1 MWSST
6 VAPVRFNSKIGL
18 MECSLIGPNT
28 LILFSS
34 FLWKIFSPQMG
45 VELINSRNLKK
56 YVFPKEET
64 FDFFSLENENVL
76 LSSTAY
82 KEANEIFQK
91 GGFSGFFPPQS
102 STDQTIKCTSDTSD
116 FEKYLKS
123 DDESPTFLCFINFK
137 SETPFEVAK
146 FSAVDPFLQ
155 FNYLDLTDKAN
166 VLFSKYIYH
175 EIFQFVQQS
184 SVVQAYFG
192 SLEVKSADTP
202 HQDSALIM
210 PLIVGA
216 KKGPIPQ
223 LDIFLKFP
231 DPNFLLY
238 FSPHMDLNQKEGWVS
253 VQEFFKLY
261 ANTGIK
267 DKKKLN
273 IFPNTMPY
281 PDSSPHFSKPFF
293 LFSLNFGKLNYLN
306 GESGTLSGDI
316 SNTRCLLCMLNYSAQ
331 TGIHIESY

>member
-6 VAPVRFNSKIGL
+6 VAPVHFNSKIGL
-18 MECSLIGPNT
+18 MECGLIGPNT

-34 FLWKIFSPQMG
+34 FLWKVFSPQMG
-45 VELINSRNLKK
+45 VELINNRNLKK
-56 YVFPKEET
+56 YVFPKEES
-64 FDFFSLENENVL
+64 FDFFSFENVL
-76 LSSTAY
+76 SPSTAY

-91 GGFSGFFPPQS
+91 GGFSGFFPPES
-102 STDQTIKCTSDTSD
+102 STNETIKCTSDTID

-123 DDESPTFLCFINFK
+123 DDVSPAFLCFINFK

-166 VLFSKYIYH
+166 VLFAKYIYH

-184 SVVQAYFG
+184 SVVQTYFG
-192 SLEVKSADTP
+192 SLEVKSDDMP
-202 HQDSALIM
+202 HQEPSLIM

-216 KKGPIPQ
+216 KKGTLPQ

-253 VQEFFKLY
+253 VQDFFKLY
-261 ANTGIK
+261 PNTGIK
-267 DKKKLN
+267 NKKKL
-273 IFPNTMPY
+273 ILFPNTMPY
-281 PDSSPHFSKPFF
+281 PDSSSHFSKPFF
-293 LFSLNFGKLNYLN
+293 LFSLNFGKLNYMN
-306 GESGTLSGDI
+306 GESGTSGEI
-316 SNTRCLLCMLNYSAQ
+316 SNSRCLLCMLNYSAQ